1 MKIRN
6 GFVSNSSSSSFVV
19 VLPKKPEYKND
30 IYDMLFNKKLE
41 TITEEYIGSLN
52 TAQISE
58 LVYRD
63 LKLTNFKRAT
73 LKEIADLFSTRYHY
87 SVRAECIMFD
97 GKKADKDGGTWYPA
111 SNKYWG
117 TDKKLLEQI
126 RQSTIKIDKNYK
138 EIQKRATEVEKSG
151 PVRVEYAYEG
161 GSNFKGEFY
170 TDAQIKAYKKYMKE
184 VDFFHKTDK
193 VYKEFIKW
201 RDKILRR
208 DWELEYKYR
217 HALATADAKAFL
229 KGNKGKFI
237 FTTSYGDDGSI
248 GSLMEHGNIFR
259 NVEHE
264 RISMH

>member
-30 IYDMLFNKKLE
+30 VFDMLFNKKIE
-41 TITEEYIGSLN
+41 TIKEEYLGSLD

-63 LKLTNFKRAT
+63 LVHTNFKRGT
-73 LKEIADLFSTRYHY
+73 VKDIAELFSYRYHY
-87 SVRAECIMFD
+87 WVNAQNLMFD
-97 GKKADKDGGTWYPA
+97 GKKVDKDGGTWYYA
-111 SNKYWG
+111 SNNYWG
-117 TDKKLLEQI
+117 TDKKLVELL
-126 RQSTIKIDKNYK
+126 RQATIKEEKHSQM
-138 EIQKRATEVEKSG
+138 IQKRAIDVEKCG
-151 PVRVEYAYEG
+151 PLRVEYAYEG
-161 GSNFKGEFY
+161 GSNYKGELY
-170 TDAQIKAYKKYMKE
+170 TKEQITAYKKYMKE
-184 VDFFHKTDK
+184 LDFYHKNDK

-201 RDKILRR
+201 RDKIHNA
-208 DWELEYKYR
+208 DWALERKYR

-229 KGNKGKFI
+229 KAHKGKFI
-237 FTTSYGDDGSI
+237 FITSYSDDGSI
-248 GSLMEHGNIFR
+248 GALMEHGNIFR